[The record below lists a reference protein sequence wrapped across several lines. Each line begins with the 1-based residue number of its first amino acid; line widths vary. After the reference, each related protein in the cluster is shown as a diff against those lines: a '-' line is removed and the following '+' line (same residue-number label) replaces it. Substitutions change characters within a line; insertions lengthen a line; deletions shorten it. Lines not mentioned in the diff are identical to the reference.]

1 MMRHRRPLPS
11 RSRGATL
18 VVALIFLVL
27 MGLFAISAFNS
38 SGSNMRVV
46 GNTQARQESTAAAQL
61 ALERTISSS
70 DFVAN
75 PAGVE
80 STPIRVDMDG
90 DGKVDY
96 TAKMTPAPKC
106 FRAQAITKLP
116 PAPKR
121 GSDVYSPCRTRQQ
134 QGGTFEEYATP
145 SGEIDPESCA
155 NTEWNVRSTVSDP
168 STHTEV
174 ALNQGVA
181 VVAFGNQVS
190 SQCK

>member
-1 MMRHRRPLPS
+1 MRLS
-11 RSRGATL
+11 AC
-18 VVALIFLVL
+18 LVL
-27 MGLFAISAFNS
+27 ASLAFAAPLALAQ
-38 SGSNMRVV
+38 
-46 GNTQARQESTAAAQL
+46 TAPAAPAAAAAPQAASMRFSGRL
-61 ALERTISSS
+61 SALNLS
-70 DFVAN
+70 
-75 PAGVE
+75 
-80 STPIRVDMDG
+80 
-90 DGKVDY
+90 
-96 TAKMTPAPKC
+96 C
-106 FRAQAITKLP
+106 
-116 PAPKR
+116 
-121 GSDVYSPCRTRQQ
+121 QQ